1 LSLVAPG
8 ARLTPERGWF
18 LYDWANS
25 AFATV
30 CMTAVLPPLVAS
42 LANEELGAPA
52 GTVVWAWTAAAGL
65 GVGAVLAPPLGA
77 LADAR
82 GWRKGLLFAF
92 ALGGALAT
100 AAMALVLPQSWRAAC
115 VLYVLAATAFASANV
130 FYDGLLPGLGPPE
143 RWDELSARGY
153 AWGYA
158 GGGLALIGAATIVMA
173 GGPAAA
179 AWAFVLVGVWWAV
192 FTVPLMGS
200 VPEPPVAGD
209 RQPLRRLA
217 QTLAEARRHPNL
229 WRFLLA
235 YWLYSDGIGTVIK
248 LAGAYGA
255 ELGVPLHVMLGAL
268 VATQFVG
275 VPATVLF
282 GRLGARVGAKA
293 GILVA
298 LAGYVGIVIL
308 GYFMRHAWQFVALAL
323 LVGCVQGG
331 AQALSRSLYARLV
344 PTGREAEYFSFLD
357 VSGRMAGVAG
367 PLIFAAVT
375 GLAGQGRV
383 GILAVLALFVAG
395 AWMLACV
402 KVSSRCHEHVKA
414 CV

>member
-1 LSLVAPG
+1 MTSA
-8 ARLTPERGWF
+8 ARLAPERGWF
-18 LYDWANS
+18 LYDWGNS

-42 LANEELGAPA
+42 LANQELGAPA
-52 GTVVWAWTAAAGL
+52 GTVAWAWTAAAGL
-65 GVGAVLAPPLGA
+65 AVGAVLAPPLGA

-82 GWRKGLLFAF
+82 GWRKRLLLAF
-92 ALGGALAT
+92 ALGGAAAT
-100 AAMALVLPQSWRAAC
+100 AALALVLPDSWRAAC
-115 VLYVLAATAFASANV
+115 VLYVLAATGFAGANV

-143 RWDELSARGY
+143 KWDDLSARGY

-158 GGGLALIGAATIVMA
+158 GGGVALIGAAAIVLA
-173 GGPAAA
+173 GEPAAA
-179 AWAFVLVGVWWAV
+179 EWAFVLVGVWWAV
-192 FTVPLMGS
+192 FTVPLMRH

-209 RQPLRRLA
+209 RRPFRRLA
-217 QTLAEARRHPNL
+217 QTLKEARRHPDL

-255 ELGVPLHVMLGAL
+255 ELGVPLEVMLAAL

-275 VPATVLF
+275 VPATLLF
-282 GRLGARVGAKA
+282 GRLGARIGARA

-298 LAGYVGIVIL
+298 LSGYVGIVVL

-331 AQALSRSLYARLV
+331 AQALSRSLFAHLV
-344 PTGREAEYFSFLD
+344 PAGREAEYFSFLD
-357 VSGRMAGVAG
+357 ISGRMAGVAG
-367 PLIFAAVT
+367 PLIFAVVT
-375 GLAGQGRV
+375 GIAGHGRA

-395 AWMLACV
+395 GWLLAGV
-402 KVSSRCHEHVKA
+402 KVSGGRHGHVKA

>member
-1 LSLVAPG
+1 MASA

-18 LYDWANS
+18 LYDWGNS

-42 LANEELGAPA
+42 LANQELGAPA
-52 GTVVWAWTAAAGL
+52 GTVAWAWTAAAGL
-65 GVGAVLAPPLGA
+65 AVGAVLAPPLGA

-82 GWRKGLLFAF
+82 GWRKRLLLAF
-92 ALGGALAT
+92 ALGGAAAT
-100 AAMALVLPQSWRAAC
+100 AAMALVLPDSWRAAC
-115 VLYVLAATAFASANV
+115 VLYVLAATGFAGANV

-143 RWDELSARGY
+143 KWDDLSARGY

-158 GGGLALIGAATIVMA
+158 GGGVALIGAAVIVLA

-192 FTVPLMGS
+192 FTVPLMRH

-209 RQPLRRLA
+209 RRPFRRLA
-217 QTLAEARRHPNL
+217 QTRKEARRHPDL

-255 ELGVPLHVMLGAL
+255 ELGVPLDVMLAAL

-275 VPATVLF
+275 VPATLLF
-282 GRLGARVGAKA
+282 GRLGARIGARA

-298 LAGYVGIVIL
+298 LSGYVGIVVL

-331 AQALSRSLYARLV
+331 AQALSRSLFARLV
-344 PTGREAEYFSFLD
+344 PAGREAEYFSFLD
-357 VSGRMAGVAG
+357 ISRRMAGVAG
-367 PLIFAAVT
+367 PLIFAVVT
-375 GLAGQGRV
+375 GIAGHGRA
-383 GILAVLALFVAG
+383 GILAVLSLFVAG
-395 AWMLACV
+395 GWLLAGV
-402 KVSSRCHEHVKA
+402 KVSGGRHEHVKA

>member
-1 LSLVAPG
+1 MILDRWLSPQ
-8 ARLTPERGWF
+8 RSWF
-18 LYDWANS
+18 LYDWGNS

-42 LANEELGAPA
+42 LANRELGAPA
-52 GTVVWAWTAAAGL
+52 GTVAWAWTAAAGL

-82 GWRKGLLFAF
+82 GWRKRLLLAF
-92 ALGGALAT
+92 AVGGAAAT
-100 AAMALVLPQSWRAAC
+100 AAMALALPASWRSAC
-115 VLYVLAATAFASANV
+115 VLYVIAATCFASANV
-130 FYDGLLPGLGPPE
+130 FYDGLLPNLGPPE
-143 RWDELSARGY
+143 SWDHLSARGY

-158 GGGLALIGAATIVMA
+158 GGGLALIAAALIVTA
-173 GGPAAA
+173 GGQDAAG
-179 AWAFVLVGVWWAV
+179 WAFVLVGVWWAT
-192 FTVPLMGS
+192 FTVPVVLCGR
-200 VPEPPVAGD
+200 EPPVAGE
-209 RQPLRRLA
+209 RQPFKRLA
-217 QTLAEARRHPNL
+217 RTFREARQHPEL

-255 ELGVPLHVMLGAL
+255 ELGVPIKIMLAAL

-282 GRLGARVGAKA
+282 GRLGARLGAKA

-308 GYFMRHAWQFVALAL
+308 GYFMRHAWQFVVLAL

-331 AQALSRSLYARLV
+331 AQALSRSLFARLV
-344 PTGREAEYFSFLD
+344 PPNREAEYFSFLD
-357 VSGRMAGVAG
+357 ISGRMAGVAG
-367 PLIFAAVT
+367 PLIFAVITA
-375 GLAGQGRV
+375 LAGQGRA
-383 GILAVLALFVAG
+383 GILAVLTLFVAG
-395 AWMLACV
+395 GWLLQGV
-402 KVSSRCHEHVKA
+402 HVSTPRHEYVKA
-414 CV
+414 GV